1 MRQIFLE
8 PAIVLVSKMVQNLK
22 FGQTVN
28 ELRPF
33 FEKSDKIWEKQDMP
47 KMDHFFGTH
56 CPKYH
61 SWWPIGYINL
71 DFKFHQIS
79 WPPSWWVFTTSWTQS
94 VMLTGIMIHTV
105 DNLVLTF
112 NLIFRKM
119 KYQVSQEH
127 SDKYQR
133 KMLFYLNFVFNF

>member
-8 PAIVLVSKMVQNLK
+8 PAIVLVSKMVRNLK

-79 WPPSWWVFTTSWTQS
+79 WPPSWWAFTTSWTQS
-94 VMLTGIMIHTV
+94 YKFLYESERIFGACMITTGTAHNTMYGWRSKV
-105 DNLVLTF
+105 CVES
-112 NLIFRKM
+112 FR
-119 KYQVSQEH
+119 VSVYH
-127 SDKYQR
+127 
-133 KMLFYLNFVFNF
+133 N